1 MKFDRI
7 ELILT
12 CLKCVFSVVAIVVSI
27 LVIIESLNDLQY
39 VFDTNEDNPTIV
51 EHCKILAFIH
61 HDSVAGNSNRPSYI
75 AEVQYDDGDIGY
87 ISIDKYD
94 YVTRRTN
101 SDAIVINRK
110 YLQKRSK
117 DIL

>member
-1 MKFDRI
+1 MKLDRI
-7 ELILT
+7 KLIFT
-12 CLKCVFSVVAIVVSI
+12 CSKCILSVVAIIASI
-27 LVIIESLNDLQY
+27 LVIIDSLNDLQY
-39 VFDTNEDNPTIV
+39 TTNEDSPTII

-61 HDSVAGNSNRPSYI
+61 HDPTTCNSNKQSYV
-75 AEVQYDDGDIGY
+75 AKVQYDNGDIGY
-87 ISIDKYD
+87 ISIDRYD

-117 DIL
+117 DII